1 MTTVSVSADPRITD
15 AREVLTETRKAEWP
29 ADRDSEHLIGWAFTY
44 LAEEIAIHDGLV
56 ADEAGARRIEAAADR
71 ASEAAKALTNV
82 LRERREWDRKQKKA
96 EAEALIAARRM
107 AQL

>member
-1 MTTVSVSADPRITD
+1 MTAATVSADPRITD
-15 AREVLTETRKAEWP
+15 AREVLSTCGRATWP
-29 ADRDSEHLIGWAFTY
+29 KDRNSKNLIGRAWFALGEVIKTHDRMV
-44 LAEEIAIHDGLV
+44 ANEEGADG
-56 ADEAGARRIEAAADR
+56 IEAAAD
-71 ASEAAKALTNV
+71 EAGEAVKALQKV